1 VVSASLLIFHYLVLV
16 LNFRVAFQSNG
27 TAIRFIRFGL
37 ISYMLAGLAELLTSF
52 RGVALHTQFTF
63 FSTAIEQLGLYGGIS
78 MMFFGAIYYLVP
90 RVTGNAWASSGLL
103 AGHRILMVL
112 GVVLSVVTL
121 AYAGLV
127 QGSGL
132 LDDKATFAT
141 IFGNVRMT
149 LLVNSAAQLILV
161 TGNLLLLVNLIRTA
175 YPFTNERPVAT
186 IFRQPS
192 KLEAHAS

>member
-1 VVSASLLIFHYLVLV
+1 
-16 LNFRVAFQSNG
+16 
-27 TAIRFIRFGL
+27 
-37 ISYMLAGLAELLTSF
+37 
-52 RGVALHTQFTF
+52 
-63 FSTAIEQLGLYGGIS
+63 
-78 MMFFGAIYYLVP
+78 
-90 RVTGNAWASSGLL
+90 
-103 AGHRILMVL
+103 
-112 GVVLSVVTL
+112 
-121 AYAGLV
+121 
-127 QGSGL
+127 